1 MAITF
6 VDYTATA
13 SQTDFLFNFEYLEDE
28 HVAVFVN
35 GVKKTIG
42 ADQDYTVGTSPSKR
56 IVLNVAATGGE
67 IVRVRRISAP
77 ETDLV
82 DFQNGSVL
90 TESELDR
97 AYLHNRYLAEESA
110 EQNDVSMRLTAGA
123 TGFDALNKK
132 IFNVVDPTT
141 DQDAATK
148 NYVDETVAG
157 VALGTVP
164 DGSITSA
171 KLEDGAVTTN
181 KLTDGSVTAAKISTT
196 DANFNVQSNGYVG
209 IGTTNPGYELEVV
222 GWLAVIANALS
233 TDSVINLAASNS
245 TNYSAKVRIKATSE
259 SEANESSSLTFS
271 TTDSSDVVAEK
282 MRIDSSGNVGIG
294 NINPT
299 HALDVS
305 GNVNVSLGNT
315 FKINGANFLLDQDNM
330 SDNSNT
336 QGATQ
341 QSIKAYVDSQV
352 LSKYTAAWA
361 TSHGVTVADG
371 ATLTITHNLGTTDIQ
386 ASVFVNSSASDT
398 GAITPFTEGNANY
411 GWQVTSLTSNTITV
425 QLGTSGYTVMDS
437 SGVGSIVSYASKFIK
452 VVVIG

>member
-1 MAITF
+1 MAVTYIDHAGTQG
-6 VDYTATA
+6 
-13 SQTDFLFNFEYLEDE
+13 QTDFSFNFTYLEDE
-28 HVAVFVN
+28 HITVEID
-35 GVKKTIG
+35 GVETT
-42 ADQDYTVGTSPSKR
+42 DFTVVTTPTSKV
-56 IVLNVAATGGE
+56 VLDTGLSAAAS
-67 IVRVRRISAP
+67 VRVIRRSAP
-77 ETDLV
+77 NENLV

-123 TGFDALNKK
+123 AGFDALNKK

-164 DGSITSA
+164 DGSITAA
-171 KLEDGAVTTN
+171 KLEDGSVTTT
-181 KLTDGSVTAAKISTT
+181 KLADGNVTAAKISTT

-209 IGTTNPGYELEVV
+209 IGTANPGYELEVV
-222 GWLAVIANALS
+222 GWIAVKAGALS

-271 TTDSSDVVAEK
+271 TTDSSDVVAERV
-282 MRIDSSGNVGIG
+282 RIDSNGYVGIG

-305 GNVNVSLGNT
+305 GDVNVSLGNT

-361 TSHGVTVADG
+361 TSHGGVTVADL
-371 ATLTITHNLGTTDIQ
+371 ATLTITHNLGTTDVQ
-386 ASVFVNSSASDT
+386 ASLYVNSSASDT
-398 GAITPFTEGNANY
+398 GAVAPFAEGDAEY
-411 GWQVTSLTSNTITV
+411 GWQVTGLTSNTITV
-425 QLGTSGYTVMDS
+425 QLGTNGYHAMNT
-437 SGVGSIVSYASKFIK
+437 SGVGVITSYASKFIK